1 VFSVGLLASRLAG
14 KPRGISQEGFWAAGS
29 LATCLLFVMAGRAAT
44 PDACLIAFSTLG
56 ITALVLSVLAPASPF
71 SSGRV
76 GQARWIPAMFGYTM
90 LGLAGLAKGPVGIVL
105 PLIVVHAWWMICHR
119 LQNAEPSCSSE
130 NNASFLQTIVNAT
143 ANAWSFFNPGQCFR
157 SVWALRTIPGL
168 LLCLLAAA
176 PWYVAVGLET
186 DGRFLRGFFLE
197 HNLGRAM
204 GSMEGHSGSLL
215 YYPVAFVVG
224 TFPWSL
230 WLIPIIM
237 WCRVASRENV
247 VHRQMVTLSAV
258 WIAVYLMA
266 FSAAGTKLPSYITP
280 CYAGAAL
287 VIGGYWRQFESAW
300 SRPSWRMRG
309 TACLL
314 TVVTGLAIAGG
325 LLWLG
330 RQQSMPLLAFVAIAG
345 AFVAAIGVLSLL
357 WDSRG
362 KANRIPLTWLVGAA
376 AFQMLL
382 FGFGAKSVDSYRRD
396 LAMLEEVQQQ
406 STNQKWLAIGG
417 MEPSWVHYLG
427 TTIVEVEES
436 QPEAWQQVGNF
447 LDQFPEGRVI
457 AVGDETA
464 ERLSLWQMSEEPN
477 RQLQEVARAPRFLR
491 PGMVRIYQSA
501 GPTPSTEPQR
511 QPRQLLANQTDEPPP
526 MSPSGALPPPGAKH
540 ADPSSE
546 VLQNNF
552 RDTRPRTAQANEY
565 SNPLRPR

>member
-1 VFSVGLLASRLAG
+1 
-14 KPRGISQEGFWAAGS
+14 
-29 LATCLLFVMAGRAAT
+29 
-44 PDACLIAFSTLG
+44 
-56 ITALVLSVLAPASPF
+56 
-71 SSGRV
+71 
-76 GQARWIPAMFGYTM
+76 
-90 LGLAGLAKGPVGIVL
+90 
-105 PLIVVHAWWMICHR
+105 
-119 LQNAEPSCSSE
+119 
-130 NNASFLQTIVNAT
+130 
-143 ANAWSFFNPGQCFR
+143 
-157 SVWALRTIPGL
+157 
-168 LLCLLAAA
+168 
-176 PWYVAVGLET
+176 
-186 DGRFLRGFFLE
+186 
-197 HNLGRAM
+197 
-204 GSMEGHSGSLL
+204 
-215 YYPVAFVVG
+215 
-224 TFPWSL
+224 
-230 WLIPIIM
+230 
-237 WCRVASRENV
+237 
-247 VHRQMVTLSAV
+247 
-258 WIAVYLMA
+258 MA

-357 WDSRG
+357 WDSRE